1 MSESLEAALDL
12 GLPRELP
19 VGAGLTLFVYGS
31 CWHPD
36 GLLEDLE
43 IEVGARRSAV
53 EQFGMPRRDV
63 YTEAARDRAR
73 SFDPDADWMQPHGL
87 SNATVREP
95 TPESPSYRSGFWA
108 FADLPATERP
118 QRVELG
124 LRGTL
129 AGGRVERR
137 ALGEITL
144 LPGIDST
151 PVPAEAAAG
160 SPGEP
165 LVAICMATFN
175 PDLDQFETQIRSIQ
189 EQTHGRW
196 VCVVS
201 DDDSREELRAEMAK
215 LLAGDPRFVF
225 RPNHRRLGFFRNFER
240 ALSFVPPEAD
250 FVALSDQD
258 DRWYP
263 HKLERLIG
271 AIDGHQLVF
280 SDMRITDAD
289 GRVLSETFWDHR
301 PNNTTELDRL
311 LLMNTVTG
319 AASMLRRELLD
330 LVLPLPERIGPRAIH
345 DQWIAAVAL
354 ATGSLGF
361 VPEPLHDYVQ
371 HGRSV
376 LGHPASYGEE
386 GEPGLRERVLSL
398 AYGQREL
405 YFGDY
410 VRLQVVARTL
420 LLRCG
425 SRMGAAKAA
434 QVKRLLRL
442 RSAAGLARLGAR
454 SLRPRTRSASFGE
467 ERKLLRALAWPAA
480 VRAMSR
486 TERGRRSFDAS
497 VPEAL
502 RDEFEVQVE
511 EPPGI
516 EELRRKTEPLE
527 LERSA
532 SEPPRINVL
541 IPGVDL
547 RGFFGGY
554 IGVFNLARKLA
565 GVHPSVRLVCF
576 ERDFEHLPP
585 DWRSQVEGFSGLA
598 GLFDSVEITDAPA
611 AGGKLV
617 VSSDDRFVATTWWS
631 AHIATAAS
639 RELGRERFLYLV
651 QDYEPLFYPMGTW
664 HTLAEQTYSFP
675 HFALFS
681 TEFLREF
688 FRARG
693 LGVFA
698 DGEAAG
704 AERSTFFRNAITP
717 VEPASAETM
726 AARERRRLLF
736 YARLETYSPRNLFDL
751 GVLAVSDL
759 IADGTIEERWDLYGI
774 GSVGGPARF
783 DLGGGRELTVLPRQD
798 EGSYAEFLRKHDLGL
813 SLMLSPHPSLVPLEM
828 ASAGMVTVTNSY
840 ANKTPESLA
849 AISANLHAGEPTRE
863 GLREALRDAI
873 GAIDDFDA
881 RVAGAGVD
889 WPTDWD
895 AALDPAVLERL
906 REFLDAC

>member
-1 MSESLEAALDL
+1 MSDSLEVGLDL
-12 GLPRELP
+12 GLPRELA
-19 VGAGLTLFVYGS
+19 VGAGTTLFVYGS

-36 GLLEDLE
+36 GVLESLE
-43 IEVGARRSAV
+43 IEVGGRRGAV
-53 EQFGMPRRDV
+53 EEFAMPRRDV
-63 YTEAARDRAR
+63 YTEAERDRAR
-73 SFDPDADWMQPHGL
+73 SFDPDADWMQPHDGG
-87 SNATVREP
+87 NASVREP
-95 TPESPSYRSGFWA
+95 RAQSPSYRSGFWA
-108 FADLPATERP
+108 FADLPGVVRP
-118 QRVELG
+118 EKVEIG

-129 AGGRVERR
+129 ADGRVTRGD
-137 ALGEITL
+137 LGEIKL
-144 LPGIDST
+144 LPEINST
-151 PVPAEAAAG
+151 PAPVGAAPDPSG
-160 SPGEP
+160 GP

-175 PDLDQFETQIRSIQ
+175 PDLAQFEAQVRSIQ
-189 EQTHGRW
+189 AQTHQRW

-201 DDDSREELRAEMAK
+201 DDDSREELRAEMAS

-225 RPNHRRLGFFRNFER
+225 RPSHRRLGFFRNFER
-240 ALSFVPPEAD
+240 ALSLVQPEAD
-250 FVALSDQD
+250 LVTLSDQD

-263 HKLERLIG
+263 HKLARLID
-271 AIDGHQLVF
+271 AMDGHQLAF
-280 SDMRITDAD
+280 SDMRITDED
-289 GRVLSETFWDHR
+289 GRRLSDTFFDHR

-330 LVLPLPERIGPRAIH
+330 LILPLPMRIGPRAFH
-345 DQWIAAVAL
+345 DQWIAAVAM
-354 ATGSLGF
+354 ATGSVGF
-361 VPEPLHDYVQ
+361 VPEPLYDYVQ

-376 LGHPASYGEE
+376 LGHPASYDED
-386 GEPGLRERVLSL
+386 GEPRRERIRRL

-410 VRLQVVARTL
+410 CRLQVVARTL
-420 LLRCG
+420 LLRCE
-425 SRMGAAKAA
+425 SRMAAGKAA

-486 TERGRRSFDAS
+486 TDRGRRSFDAS
-497 VPEAL
+497 LPEAL

-516 EELRRKTEPLE
+516 EELRRKTEPFALDV
-527 LERSA
+527 RA
-532 SEPPRINVL
+532 GEPSRINLL

-554 IGVFNLARKLA
+554 IGIFNLARKLA
-565 GVHPSVRLVCF
+565 GRHPAVRLVCF

-585 DWRSQVEGFSGLA
+585 DWRRQVERFSGLA
-598 GLFDSVEITDAPA
+598 GLFDAVEITDAPA
-611 AGGKLV
+611 AGDKLA
-617 VSSDDRFVATTWWS
+617 VSGDDRFVATTWWS
-631 AHIATAAS
+631 AHIATATA

-675 HFALFS
+675 HHALFS

-688 FRARG
+688 FRTRG

-698 DGEAAG
+698 EGEAAG

-717 VEPASAETM
+717 VEPPSAATM

-751 GVLAVSDL
+751 GVLALSDL
-759 IADGTIEERWDLYGI
+759 IADGTIDERWDLYGI

-783 DLGGGRELTVLPRQD
+783 DLGGRRELTVLPRQD

-813 SLMLSPHPSLVPLEM
+813 SLMLSPHPSLVPIEM

-840 ANKTPESLA
+840 ANKTSEALTS
-849 AISANLHAGEPTRE
+849 ISPNLHAGEPTRE
-863 GLREALRDAI
+863 GLREALREAF
-873 GAIDDFDA
+873 AAVDDVDA
-881 RVAGAGVD
+881 RVAGARVE

-895 AALDPAVLERL
+895 AALDAEVLDKL
-906 REFLDAC
+906 AGFLDAD